1 MNLADSLGLSRGSFK
16 TRRVRGRDV
25 LQLWGSETFDS
36 VWRSKQA
43 HPEVRQRRALT
54 AKTR

>member
-1 MNLADSLGLSRGSFK
+1 MNCAHCLGHSRGSFK
-16 TRRVRGRDV
+16 TRRVRGGDV
-25 LQLWGSETFDS
+25 LQFWRGEAFDS

-54 AKTR
+54 GKTG